1 MIFLW
6 IFIWGDAE
14 NIPENK
20 TISELMFQWEI
31 CLSLCA
37 IADEQAMWAITI
49 AWTMASQNV
58 GREDSTAW
66 GTREAEPVSV
76 GKEWLLARGKKMMV
90 CLGLG
95 REETPSSHRIQE
107 FRSRS
112 RYPPSCMHSDQCFKQ
127 QGAMGFSEWDH
138 QEILRYLLILCH
150 LTTVHS
156 VWPLSCFLFKF
167 IVKHSVKVLVF

>member
-49 AWTMASQNV
+49 AWSMASQNV

-76 GKEWLLARGKKMMV
+76 GRVWLLARGKKMMV

-95 REETPSSHRIQE
+95 REETPSSHRDLRVQKREQVFSILHALRSVLQATGGNGF
-107 FRSRS
+107 FRMR
-112 RYPPSCMHSDQCFKQ
+112 PPGNPSLSINIMPPDHC
-127 QGAMGFSEWDH
+127 AFS
-138 QEILRYLLILCH
+138 LA
-150 LTTVHS
+150 T
-156 VWPLSCFLFKF
+156 FLF
-167 IVKHSVKVLVF
+167 SV